1 MGSLSLFF
9 FVDMEDIKIFA
20 KGQNATEA
28 DELNLWD
35 VKFWS
40 ERLRE
45 SSYHINEVGLCLSL
59 SLFVCACI
67 HACVCEKIKQML
79 MDTLLMNFFYL

>member
-35 VKFWS
+35 IKFWS

-45 SSYHINEVGLCLSL
+45 SSYHINEVGLCVC
-59 SLFVCACI
+59 VCACI
-67 HACVCEKIKQML
+67 CACMCEKIKQML
-79 MDTLLMNFFYL
+79 MDTLLMNFY

>member
-1 MGSLSLFF
+1 
-9 FVDMEDIKIFA
+9 MEDIKIFA

-35 VKFWS
+35 IKFWS

-45 SSYHINEVGLCLSL
+45 SSYHINEVGLSLSL
-59 SLFVCACI
+59 SLCVHASV
-67 HACVCEKIKQML
+67 HACVKKLSKCWWIHFWWIFISFRKCIIYNL
-79 MDTLLMNFFYL
+79 DIA

>member
-45 SSYHINEVGLCLSL
+45 SSYHINEVGLSL
-59 SLFVCACI
+59 SLCVHASV
-67 HACVCEKIKQML
+67 HACVKKLSKC
-79 MDTLLMNFFYL
+79 

>member
-1 MGSLSLFF
+1 
-9 FVDMEDIKIFA
+9 MEDIKIFA

-40 ERLRE
+40 ERLLE
-45 SSYHINEVGLCLSL
+45 SSYHINEVGLSLSL
-59 SLFVCACI
+59 SLYM
-67 HACVCEKIKQML
+67 HLRMCV
-79 MDTLLMNFFYL
+79 

>member
-9 FVDMEDIKIFA
+9 FVDMEDIKNFA

-35 VKFWS
+35 IKFWS

-45 SSYHINEVGLCLSL
+45 SSYHINEVGLSLSL
-59 SLFVCACI
+59 SF
-67 HACVCEKIKQML
+67 CVCMHPR
-79 MDTLLMNFFYL
+79 MRV

>member
-1 MGSLSLFF
+1 
-9 FVDMEDIKIFA
+9 MEDIKIFA

-35 VKFWS
+35 IKFWS

-45 SSYHINEVGLCLSL
+45 SSYHINEVGLSLSL
-59 SLFVCACI
+59 SLSLCACI
-67 HACVCEKIKQML
+67 CACVCEKIKQML
-79 MDTLLMNFFYL
+79 MDTFLMNFY

>member
-1 MGSLSLFF
+1 
-9 FVDMEDIKIFA
+9 MEDIKIFA

-35 VKFWS
+35 IKFWS

-45 SSYHINEVGLCLSL
+45 SSYHINEVGLSL
-59 SLFVCACI
+59 SLCACI
-67 HACVCEKIKQML
+67 CACVCEKIKQML
-79 MDTLLMNFFYL
+79 MDTLLMNFY